1 LVSQETVFQA
11 QANVDNNQFVTVQ
24 LLSEN
29 EVQSQINGTFEL
41 AKTGTPVQ
49 VTSLLNFLQIATRS
63 NSLISALNTNTLV
76 FLFAPSLLYMTST
89 VYFDR
94 NAAASA
100 YEVNT
105 CEFINSTTPAGFYS
119 LSYNESSINHQYWPE
134 NPFPPF
140 YFEPNVSAMVSGF
153 FAGCNPLDALLVST
167 LDCLYNINCLQLLG
181 DYFPSLSQ
189 VCITVSF
196 MSHEN
201 VFLSSQILSG

>member
-29 EVQSQINGTFEL
+29 EVQSQINGSFEL
-41 AKTGTPVQ
+41 AKTSTPVQ

-63 NSLISALNTNTLV
+63 NSLISALNTNALV
-76 FLFAPSLLYMTST
+76 NFYLPSVLEVFST
-89 VYFDR
+89 IYSDR
-94 NAAASA
+94 NGASDA

-105 CEFINSTTPAGFYS
+105 CNFINSTTPAGFYS
-119 LSYNESSINHQYWPE
+119 LSYNDSSINHQYWPQ
-134 NPFPPF
+134 NPPAPY
-140 YFEPNVSAMVSGF
+140 YFEPNASAIVSGF
-153 FAGCNPLDALLVST
+153 FAGCTPLDALLVST

-189 VCITVSF
+189 VCMILSF
-196 MSHEN
+196 ISHEP
-201 VFLSSQILSG
+201 FFI